1 MRHAKNVIFFIE
13 NSNYKLMYAHQ
24 YLSLIFRVAPGFP
37 DSRTCLLHQKLQMLN
52 ICMDRRRVRE
62 GGLPFSMTTAAA
74 ATSDETG
81 RDSESEEFFDLSD
94 NDEGKRKAGFFLFV
108 SIHFQSNA
116 LQDSSKFKHELW
128 NEPIG
133 RLSRLGK
140 MLLVDTDE
148 PVYIPITQE
157 PVPKTEDELE
167 DDAEVMLKLGPG
179 SELRTQMMSASLL
192 SDMESFKAANPSGK
206 FEDFIRWYSP
216 RDWME
221 DDADGE
227 RKIVMFSLL
236 LIKSV
241 EFFV

>member
-94 NDEGKRKAGFFLFV
+94 NDEGKRKA
-108 SIHFQSNA
+108 
-116 LQDSSKFKHELW
+116 
-128 NEPIG
+128 
-133 RLSRLGK
+133 
-140 MLLVDTDE
+140 
-148 PVYIPITQE
+148 
-157 PVPKTEDELE
+157 
-167 DDAEVMLKLGPG
+167 
-179 SELRTQMMSASLL
+179 
-192 SDMESFKAANPSGK
+192 
-206 FEDFIRWYSP
+206 DF
-216 RDWME
+216 
-221 DDADGE
+221 
-227 RKIVMFSLL
+227 
-236 LIKSV
+236 
-241 EFFV
+241 FFVCFNYFSIECSSRFIQV